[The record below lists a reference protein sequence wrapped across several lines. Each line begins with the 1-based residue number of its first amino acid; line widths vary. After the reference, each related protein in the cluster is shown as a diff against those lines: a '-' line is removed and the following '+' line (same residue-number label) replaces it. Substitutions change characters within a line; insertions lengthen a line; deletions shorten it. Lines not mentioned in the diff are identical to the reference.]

1 MKKIVAFLM
10 IVLMMLTFVSCD
22 LSEDIEAMS
31 NDIVQGGAEALGDY
45 LREDPTW
52 ANAN

>member
-22 LSEDIEAMS
+22 MSEEIESMS
-31 NDIVQGGAEALGDY
+31 SELVGAGADALGDY
-45 LREDPTW
+45 LKQDPTW
-52 ANAN
+52 AN